1 MKIKVCHIT
10 TVHPRTDTRIFIK
23 ECKSLA
29 KYYEVHLIVAD
40 GKENNIVDKV
50 HIHDIGLRQKSRI
63 KRLRIDSDKALKKAL
78 SINCDI
84 YHFHDPELISVGV
97 KLKKAGKKVIYD
109 VHEDLPRQV
118 YSKPYLKN
126 WIKPILS
133 RIIEWQEN
141 KAAKK
146 FDYIITATSH
156 IRNRFFKINKNS
168 IDINNYPVLGEFN
181 SFNNW
186 SLKQNQVCYIG
197 GITEVRGIKEMV
209 NSLEFNDAKLVLA
222 GTFDDPN
229 LETKMKYKKLWS
241 KVEYLGFIDRHQI
254 SEVLKISKAGL
265 VTLHPIINYM
275 EALPVK
281 MFEYMMAGLPVITS
295 DIPLWKNIVESNK
308 CGIAVN
314 PLNPREISNAINYIM
329 ENPEKAEKMGENGQ
343 KAVKEKYNW
352 SIEECKLFDVY
363 NKVLKN
369 D

>member
-1 MKIKVCHIT
+1 MKNKVCHIT

-23 ECKSLA
+23 ECISLA
-29 KYYEVHLIVAD
+29 KNYEVHLIVAD
-40 GKENNIVDKV
+40 GKKDNIVDKV
-50 HIHDIGLRQKSRI
+50 HIHDIGLRQTSRI
-63 KRLRIDSDKALKKAL
+63 KRLRIDSDKALKRAI

-84 YHFHDPELISVGV
+84 YHFHDPELISVGE

-109 VHEDLPRQV
+109 VHEDLPRQI

-133 RIIEWQEN
+133 RIIEWKEN

-156 IRNRFFKINKNS
+156 IRNRFLKINKNS
-168 IDINNYPVLGEFN
+168 IDINNYPVLGEFY
-181 SFNNW
+181 SSNW
-186 SLKQNQVCYIG
+186 NLKQNKVCYIG

-209 NSLEFNDAKLVLA
+209 SALEFNDAKLVLA

-229 LETKMKYKKLWS
+229 LETEMKHNKLWS
-241 KVEYLGFIDRHQI
+241 KVEYLGFINRDQI
-254 SEVLKISKAGL
+254 SEVFNISKAGL

-275 EALPVK
+275 DALPVK
-281 MFEYMMAGLPVITS
+281 MFEYMMAGLPVIS
-295 DIPLWKNIVESNK
+295 SNIPLWKNIVETNN

-314 PLNPREISNAINYIM
+314 PLKPKEISNAINYIM
-329 ENPEKAEKMGENGQ
+329 DNPEKAEKMGKNGQ
-343 KAVKEKYNW
+343 QAVKEKYNW
-352 SIEECKLFDVY
+352 SLEERKLLDVY